1 MKKIALMGALMGSL
15 TWLARR
21 PPTVPVLQVRSLQL
35 PDRPQLTA
43 EDGIQRLATSM
54 EEAHQHRERERQTAQ
69 KHRQSAHK
77 RKIKRGY

>member
-15 TWLARR
+15 TWLTRR

-43 EDGIQRLATSM
+43 EEGIQRLATSM
-54 EEAHQHRERERQTAQ
+54 EEAHQHRERERLTAQ
-69 KHRQSAHK
+69 KRRQSAHK
-77 RKIKRGY
+77 RKSKRGY

>member
-43 EDGIQRLATSM
+43 EEGIQRLATSM

-69 KHRQSAHK
+69 KRRKSAHK
-77 RKIKRGY
+77 RKTKRGY

>member
-43 EDGIQRLATSM
+43 EDGI
-54 EEAHQHRERERQTAQ
+54 
-69 KHRQSAHK
+69 
-77 RKIKRGY
+77 G

>member
-35 PDRPQLTA
+35 PERPRLTV
-43 EDGIQRLATSM
+43 EEGIQRLATSV
-54 EEAHQHRERERQTAQ
+54 EEAQQQRERERQAAR
-69 KHRQSAHK
+69 KRKKSAHQ
-77 RKIKRGY
+77 RKTKRGY

>member
-21 PPTVPVLQVRSLQL
+21 PPTVPVLRVRSLQL

-43 EDGIQRLATSM
+43 EEGIQRLATSM
-54 EEAHQHRERERQTAQ
+54 EEAHQHRERERQAAQ
-69 KHRQSAHK
+69 KRRQSSHK
-77 RKIKRGY
+77 RKSKRGY

>member
-43 EDGIQRLATSM
+43 EEGIQRLATSV
-54 EEAHQHRERERQTAQ
+54 EEAQQHRERKRQAAQ
-69 KHRQSAHK
+69 KRRQSAHK
-77 RKIKRGY
+77 RKTKRGH

>member
-35 PDRPQLTA
+35 PERPQLTV
-43 EDGIQRLATSM
+43 EEGIHRLATSV
-54 EEAHQHRERERQTAQ
+54 EEAQQRERERQATR
-69 KHRQSAHK
+69 KRKKSAHQ
-77 RKIKRGY
+77 RKTKRGY

>member
-35 PDRPQLTA
+35 PERPRLTA
-43 EDGIQRLATSM
+43 EEGIQRLATSV
-54 EEAHQHRERERQTAQ
+54 EEAQQQRERQAAR
-69 KHRQSAHK
+69 KRKKSAHQ
-77 RKIKRGY
+77 RKAKRGY

>member
-35 PDRPQLTA
+35 PERPRLTA
-43 EDGIQRLATSM
+43 EEGIQRLATSV
-54 EEAHQHRERERQTAQ
+54 EEAQQQRERQAAR
-69 KHRQSAHK
+69 KRKKSAHQ
-77 RKIKRGY
+77 RKAKWGY

>member
-35 PDRPQLTA
+35 PEHPRLTV
-43 EDGIQRLATSM
+43 EEGIQRLATSV
-54 EEAHQHRERERQTAQ
+54 EEAQQQRERQAAR
-69 KHRQSAHK
+69 KRKKSAHQ
-77 RKIKRGY
+77 RKTKRGY

>member
-43 EDGIQRLATSM
+43 EEGIQRLATSM
-54 EEAHQHRERERQTAQ
+54 EEAHQHRERERLTAQ
-69 KHRQSAHK
+69 KSRQSAHK
-77 RKIKRGY
+77 RKSKRGY

>member
-69 KHRQSAHK
+69 KRRQSAHK
-77 RKIKRGY
+77 RKSKRGY

>member
-1 MKKIALMGALMGSL
+1 MGALMGSL

-43 EDGIQRLATSM
+43 EEGIQRLATSM
-54 EEAHQHRERERQTAQ
+54 EEAHQHRERERLTAQ
-69 KHRQSAHK
+69 KRRQSVHK
-77 RKIKRGY
+77 RKSKRGY